1 MSNVLGQRSVIKPP
15 PLKARDR
22 VALLSPA
29 SRPDSPAV
37 VARAARIVENLGLDP
52 VIGKNALSIHGY
64 LSGTDE
70 QRLADMQSAMDDPSI
85 KAIFCLTGG
94 YGSLRLIDKL
104 DYSGL
109 RKNPKIVLGSD
120 ENTSLLL
127 AVHKWTDLVC
137 LHGANLDCVDTQKAF
152 DVLHKAVT
160 DTQNWVP
167 VQSDG
172 FPEEFCYS
180 TAGGVAEGRLLGGN
194 LSAISSMMGT
204 RHEPD
209 ITNSILFLE
218 DKNERNDILDRWF
231 TTLFVSGQLRRV
243 RGVVIGTFD
252 NCGPKGT
259 LSMLSIEDTFGDR
272 LKEMNIP
279 NCFGLPIGQ
288 SSASRVIPI
297 GVNSRLDADKGVIEF
312 LEPALSW

>member
-1 MSNVLGQRSVIKPP
+1 MSSVLGQRSVIKPP

-29 SRPDSPAV
+29 SRPDSPAI
-37 VARAARIVENLGLDP
+37 VARAARIVVDMGLDP

-64 LSGTDE
+64 LAGTDE
-70 QRLADMQSAMDDPSI
+70 QRLEDLQSAIDDPTI

-94 YGSLRLIDKL
+94 YGCLRLIDKL
-104 DYSGL
+104 DFKSL
-109 RKNPKIVLGSD
+109 RENPKIILGSD
-120 ENTSLLL
+120 ENTTLLL
-127 AVHKWTDLVC
+127 AVHRWTGLVC
-137 LHGANLDCVDTQKAF
+137 LHSANLDRVDSQAGLDTLK
-152 DVLHKAVT
+152 KAVT
-160 DTQNWVP
+160 DTQTWMSIKN
-167 VQSDG
+167 DG
-172 FPEEFCYS
+172 FPEGFFYS
-180 TAGGVAEGRLLGGN
+180 TTGGIVDGRLIGGN

-209 ITNSILFLE
+209 IANSILFLE

-231 TTLFVSGQLRRV
+231 TTLYVSGQLRKV
-243 RGVVIGTFD
+243 RGVVIGTFE

-259 LSMLSIEDTFGDR
+259 LSQLSIEDTFGER

-297 GVNSRLDADKGVIEF
+297 GVNARLDADKGVIDF
-312 LEPALSW
+312 LEPSLSW